1 MDIRAGFFVLSL
13 LILGYIAAL
22 MVLPLFPYVMAA
34 CLLAFVL
41 YPLQRRLEA
50 RFEPTWLGNR
60 YGTKLVALA
69 LTVVAVVTAVVPL
82 VIFSV
87 ILFQTVFSFLRDLD
101 GRNLLEGVR
110 TTAEDLGLDPQT
122 VAALEEQALTGVE
135 TDVLTR
141 VINLLL
147 DESVRLLNSGM
158 EMSIGLIVLVFL
170 LYYFL
175 VDGDRF
181 VHWVGAIAPLDPVVQ
196 DELFEE
202 IRVVTWAVIRSHVL
216 VALVQGALGGLG
228 LWLAG
233 ISNVAFWTLVMIVAA
248 FLPAI
253 GVWLVW
259 GPAAAYLLA
268 SGETGAGLLLLAY
281 GAAVLSVVDNYLRA
295 IFVDRQSGVH
305 PAVVLVGVIGGLY
318 LLGIMGLFLGPVLLA
333 VFKAGL
339 NVFGEAYGNLE
350 PRPTL
355 AEEPTQGPTT
365 LEMSAATAAGEE
377 PAGESD

>member
-22 MVLPLFPYVMAA
+22 MVLPIFPYVMAA

-41 YPLQRRLEA
+41 FPVQRRLEK
-50 RFEPTWLGNR
+50 RLEPTRLGNR

-82 VIFSV
+82 LLFSV
-87 ILFQTVFSFLRDLD
+87 ILFQTVFSFLRGLD
-101 GRNLLEGVR
+101 GRNLLEGAR
-110 TTAEDLGLDPQT
+110 TTAEDFGLDPQT

-147 DESVRLLNSGM
+147 DESVRLLNSGL
-158 EMSIGLIVLVFL
+158 EMGVGMVVLVFL

-181 VHWVGAIAPLDPVVQ
+181 VDWVGAIAPLDPVVR

-228 LWLAG
+228 LWVAG

-259 GPAAAYLLA
+259 GPAAGYLLA

-355 AEEPTQGPTT
+355 AEEPAQAPTR
-365 LEMSAATAAGEE
+365 LEMSAAKVAGEE
-377 PAGESD
+377 PAGETD

>member
-41 YPLQRRLEA
+41 FPVQRRLEE
-50 RFEPTWLGNR
+50 RLEPTWLGNR

-82 VIFSV
+82 LLFSV

-101 GRNLLEGVR
+101 GRNLLEGAR

-147 DESVRLLNSGM
+147 DESVRLLNSGL
-158 EMSIGLIVLVFL
+158 EMGVGMVVLVFL

-181 VHWVGAIAPLDPVVQ
+181 VDWVGAIVPLDPVVR
-196 DELFEE
+196 DELLEE

-228 LWLAG
+228 LWVAG

-259 GPAAAYLLA
+259 GPAAGYLLA

-355 AEEPTQGPTT
+355 AEEPAQAPTT

-377 PAGESD
+377 PAGETD